1 MRLLQGKVA
10 AAVVL
15 GLVSVA
21 CGPAFAQAPQAAPAL
36 GAAASATGQAPA
48 ASPQAVVLD
57 PSEVRRALGAKG
69 CHPDNEQDPIWDEKF
84 PCPSAPGDAAA
95 AAPAKKIYTVP
106 AGTKVLLQLRSGID
120 TRSAK
125 PGDGVYLASTFPVV
139 VGNRVLIPA
148 GVYVQGVVDRVV
160 RAGRVKGRSQLD
172 MHFTEMIFPNG
183 SVIEI
188 PGIVSA
194 LPGARKQSVKDDGE
208 GTIEQQGDKGRN
220 AGKVAEIAIPTGGT
234 VGSIGGAVG
243 GHPIAGGFA
252 GVGAGLAAV
261 GLATLFTRGADV
273 NIESGTQVEMLLQRP
288 LLLEEENLAGV
299 APGSAPTFVPVANQP
314 KPMEKPNR
322 ARILCPPGGLGCE

>member
-1 MRLLQGKVA
+1 MRLLQGEVA
-10 AAVVL
+10 AAVML
-15 GLVSVA
+15 GLLSVA
-21 CGPAFAQAPQAAPAL
+21 CGSAFAQAPQAAPAS

-48 ASPQAVVLD
+48 AAPQGPVLD
-57 PSEVRRALGAKG
+57 PAEIRRALDAKG

-84 PCPSAPGDAAA
+84 PCPSAHGDAAA
-95 AAPAKKIYTVP
+95 AAPAKRIYTVP
-106 AGTKVLLQLRSGID
+106 AGTKVLLQLRSGVD

-125 PGDGVYLASTFPVV
+125 PGDGIYLASTFPVV

-183 SVIEI
+183 SVIDI

-234 VGSIGGAVG
+234 VGSIGGAMG

-288 LLLEEENLAGV
+288 LLLEEENLGGA